1 MPTASRKL
9 LAYGALLVVTAAAAG
24 SAAAADAPAPLPVPA
39 KGCTTFTDP
48 ADDATPFDF
57 GVGAPGPS
65 DPDLDITGVVLASP
79 PGKLRAYIKVAA
91 LGQPEFG
98 VGHSF
103 EVSFKHNGKVVAV
116 FGSEDTEPVGAAH
129 GALAGANL
137 FAKPLTGVTWD
148 GAVVAGAETQAVFD
162 KTASTVVLTTDR
174 APIEKVSGASLAD
187 GTAVTEVKA
196 QTAYDDV
203 VSASVG
209 DTATAPAGYTVGDN
223 ACFAPPRAKLTLTAP
238 ARAVAGHTV
247 VLSGALTDAAGKAS
261 ATRTVGI
268 ALGRLRTAGTTTP
281 TGAYRAAVPLN
292 LSAGSYTVTAGW
304 AGDPSLAPATATA
317 RIVVSAQ
324 PTRATLA
331 GTASQLALVL
341 VDDLGHPLAG
351 KPVTWYVDGTAA
363 RAARTDAKGRA
374 TFATA
379 PGHTVKA
386 AYAGDRTRYLGS
398 WAAKRV

>member
-9 LAYGALLVVTAAAAG
+9 LAYGALLVVAAAAAG
-24 SAAAADAPAPLPVPA
+24 SASATDAPAPLPVPA
-39 KGCTTFTDP
+39 KGCATFTDP
-48 ADDATPFDF
+48 AGDATPFDF

-79 PGKLRAYIKVAA
+79 PGKLRAYIKVAQ
-91 LGQPEFG
+91 LGSPEFG
-98 VGHSF
+98 AGHSF
-103 EVSFKHNGKVVAV
+103 ELFFKHNGRVASF
-116 FGSEDTEPVGAAH
+116 FGSQDPEPVGTAH
-129 GALAGANL
+129 GAVAGAHL
-137 FAKPLTGVTWD
+137 FARPLTGVTWD
-148 GAVVAGAETQAVFD
+148 GVLVDGAETQAVFD
-162 KTASTVVLTTDR
+162 QKTSTVVLTTDR
-174 APIEKVSGASLAD
+174 AAIEKAAGASLAD
-187 GTAVTEVKA
+187 GTGVTEVKA
-196 QTAYDDV
+196 QTAYDHV
-203 VSASVG
+203 LTSSIG

-223 ACFAPPRAKLTLTAP
+223 ACFTPPVAKLTLSAP

-268 ALGRLRTAGTTTP
+268 ALGRLRTAVTTTP

-324 PTRATLA
+324 PTRSTLA
-331 GTASQLALVL
+331 GTASQLTLVL

-351 KPVTWYVDGTAA
+351 KPVTWSVDGTATA
-363 RAARTDAKGRA
+363 TARTDAKGRA
-374 TFATA
+374 TFSSA